1 MQLKPRNATMSP
13 CANEVSGSRRNFVL
27 FLLVVVYTLNFL
39 DRQILSIL
47 KEPIAAELH
56 LSDSD
61 LGLLGGFAFALF
73 YSVLALPA
81 AWLADRYS
89 RVWMMTGALALW
101 SGFTALCGV
110 AASFPMLFLARMGV
124 GVGEAGGVAPAY
136 SLIADYFPP
145 RLHARA
151 LAIYSFGIPIGAAAG
166 ILFGGLV
173 AKAVDWRFAFF
184 AIGIAGIVLA
194 PIFRSLVA
202 DPARAK
208 PAAMAAPRLLD
219 TAQLAAS
226 KPTFWLLAFGAG
238 CSSLVG
244 YGFLYWLPTFL
255 ARSLAMDIVARSQFL
270 AAIVF
275 VAGVAGMALG
285 GWLGDRFG
293 QRSLRAYALIPAA
306 AFVVSAPLYALGILA
321 QTPQEAFWLF
331 LVPQALGLMWL
342 GPVLTAVQHLA
353 PATSRSTM
361 SALFLLVNNLIGLG
375 IGPYFFGRMS
385 DWLRPLHGDD
395 SIKFAFLYGLGFY
408 LAAAALLLLAA
419 LRVERD
425 WVDDAPMNPSGDR
438 T

>member
-1 MQLKPRNATMSP
+1 MSVPIDASAAARYRN
-13 CANEVSGSRRNFVL
+13 RHFVL
-27 FLLVVVYTLNFL
+27 FLLIVVYTLNFL

-101 SGFTALCGV
+101 SGFTALCGM
-110 AASFPMLFLARMGV
+110 AANFPMLFLARMGV

-145 RLHARA
+145 RSHARA
-151 LAIYSFGIPIGAAAG
+151 LAAYSFGIPIGAAAG

-173 AKAVDWRFAFF
+173 AKAVNWRFAFL
-184 AIGIAGIVLA
+184 AIGVAGIVLA
-194 PIFRSLVA
+194 PLFRALVA
-202 DPARAK
+202 DPSRNK
-208 PAAMAAPRLLD
+208 TTAAATPRLRD
-219 TAQLAAS
+219 VARLAAS
-226 KPTFWLLAFGAG
+226 KPAFWLLALGAG

-255 ARSLAMDIVARSQFL
+255 ARSLGMDIVARSEFL
-270 AAIVF
+270 ATIVL
-275 VAGVAGMALG
+275 VAGVAGMAFG
-285 GWLGDRFG
+285 GWLGDKLG
-293 QRSLRAYALIPAA
+293 ARSRGAYALIPAA
-306 AFVVSAPLYALGILA
+306 AFLVSAPLYALGILA
-321 QTPQEAFWLF
+321 QTAQEAFWLF

-342 GPVLTAVQHLA
+342 GPVLTAVQHLS

-375 IGPYFFGRMS
+375 VGPYFFGRMS
-385 DWLRPLHGDD
+385 DALRPLYAAE
-395 SIKFAFLYGLGFY
+395 SIKYAFLFGLGFY
-408 LAAAALLLLAA
+408 LIAALLLALASRRIA
-419 LRVERD
+419 RD
-425 WVDDAPMNPSGDR
+425 WVEDAA
-438 T
+438 